1 MGTTRHY
8 LKSFWTFIKPYKKPL
23 RTVYILFFMNSL
35 LNLFPAMSVRYVIDC
50 VLMEKDSDFL
60 GIRIPGLAGA
70 GVGQKVTWILLYLVG
85 MVLLIVAANWVGV
98 MMHRLGTRSVER
110 VLYDIKI
117 RIHHHINKLS
127 MGYFSSERTGTVM
140 TKAVGDVGNVS
151 GLLRNSF
158 HQTYEVVH
166 LLMAPVMMIAF
177 SPLLFLVALL
187 PMPLIILA
195 FWRIQRGLKPLYK
208 LQRENES
215 AINSQVQEVLTG
227 IKEIKAF
234 NLAEQSSELY
244 RRVNRRSF
252 DLANRIMKIF
262 SFNHQLQYGAGDL
275 ARILVAAVGGILV
288 VTATGSVTV
297 GVLGS
302 FLGLLPFL
310 YGAPG
315 SLMGFYDTFLRG
327 MVSLERIVDFLGEDP
342 DVRDDP
348 GAIVLVRDKIDCG
361 IEFNIVTF
369 SYDGRE
375 PGLHDLSLRVRPG
388 EKIALVGHSGSGK
401 STMISLLLRFY
412 DPQAGSIT
420 IGGTDIRRFTQPSLR
435 GHIGIVFQETFLF
448 FGTIRENLL
457 FVRPDVSEE
466 AMMIACK
473 IAHLHDTIMGF
484 PEKYDTRVGER
495 GATLSGGQRQRL
507 AIARVVLKD
516 PAVVILDEATSAV
529 DTTSERQI
537 QTSIDAMLYKRTA
550 FIIAHRLSTVRK
562 CDRIAV
568 MHDGTIAE
576 LGTHEELLA
585 RGGLYKQLCDDSSL

>member
-158 HQTYEVVH
+158 HQTYEVVN

-361 IEFNIVTF
+361 IEFNNVTF

-375 PGLHDLSLRVRPG
+375 PVLHDLSLRVRPG

-401 STMISLLLRFY
+401 STLISLLLRFY

-420 IGGTDIRRFTQPSLR
+420 IGGTDIRRFTQPSLHR
-435 GHIGIVFQETFLF
+435 HRLPGDVPVLRDDP
-448 FGTIRENLL
+448 REPA
-457 FVRPDVSEE
+457 VR
-466 AMMIACK
+466 AA
-473 IAHLHDTIMGF
+473 G
-484 PEKYDTRVGER
+484 
-495 GATLSGGQRQRL
+495 RQRGGDDDRL
-507 AIARVVLKD
+507 QDRP
-516 PAVVILDEATSAV
+516 PA
-529 DTTSERQI
+529 
-537 QTSIDAMLYKRTA
+537 
-550 FIIAHRLSTVRK
+550 
-562 CDRIAV
+562 
-568 MHDGTIAE
+568 
-576 LGTHEELLA
+576 
-585 RGGLYKQLCDDSSL
+585 